1 MPSPWSFLSQSL
13 LFQESSQP
21 FFCKNEDVA
30 RSNIEKP
37 PTRQPAF
44 QIHVDEPDAAPTKEA
59 EPRKVRPTV
68 EESPLTI
75 SNAVAR
81 LRQPLATIDIPS
93 SMDVSFGGLEI
104 NHFST
109 VGSSEHSNS
118 VFFPQI
124 LPWTCLWLMGMK
136 SQSM

>member
-1 MPSPWSFLSQSL
+1 MLSPRSFLIQSL

-21 FFCKNEDVA
+21 FFCKTEDVA

-44 QIHVDEPDAAPTKEA
+44 QIHVDEPDKAPTKGAEA
-59 EPRKVRPTV
+59 IKLKPTV

-75 SNAVAR
+75 SNAVVR

-93 SMDVSFGGLEI
+93 SMDVSFGGFEI
-104 NHFST
+104 S
-109 VGSSEHSNS
+109 
-118 VFFPQI
+118 
-124 LPWTCLWLMGMK
+124 
-136 SQSM
+136 